1 VFEVGLSELMMVGLV
16 ALVVIGPEKLPAVA
30 RYAGFW
36 LGKSRRTIA
45 SVKAEM
51 QRELEVEELRRQLAA
66 AELQNALDDGRA
78 AAMEIDAALEALA
91 EPTSGKDSA
100 TPSL

>member
-30 RYAGFW
+30 RHAGFW

-45 SVKAEM
+45 AVKAEM
-51 QRELEVEELRRQLAA
+51 QRELQVEELRRQLAA

-91 EPTSGKDSA
+91 EPAAGHDAA
-100 TPSL
+100 TPLL

>member
-1 VFEVGLSELMMVGLV
+1 MVGLV

-30 RYAGFW
+30 RHAGFW

-45 SVKAEM
+45 AVKAEM
-51 QRELEVEELRRQLAA
+51 QRELQVEELRRQLAA

-78 AAMEIDAALEALA
+78 AMEIDAALEALA
-91 EPTSGKDSA
+91 EPAAGHDAA
-100 TPSL
+100 TPLL

>member
-1 VFEVGLSELMMVGLV
+1 MMVGLV

-30 RYAGFW
+30 RHAGFW

-91 EPTSGKDSA
+91 EPAAGHDPA